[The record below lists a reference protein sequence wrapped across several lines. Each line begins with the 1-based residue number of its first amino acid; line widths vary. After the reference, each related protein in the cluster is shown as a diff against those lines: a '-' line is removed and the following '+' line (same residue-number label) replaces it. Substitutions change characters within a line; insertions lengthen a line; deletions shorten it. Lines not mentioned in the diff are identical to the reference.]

1 MEKKDTVVTVLHSDQ
16 LATLESQLPKM
27 VVTSQTTPLEI
38 ATALGVQMVLKKLRE
53 GFTRG

>member
-1 MEKKDTVVTVLHSDQ
+1 MERKDTVVTVLHSDQ